1 MKTLIQGG
9 YVVSF
14 DGKEHEIIKDGVV
27 VFQNDRIEFVGKE
40 YPQPV
45 DKKIDARG
53 CLVSPGFI
61 DTHFHSGI
69 NASDYILNDSTK
81 SDFFAANYLAHGGPT
96 REGAHAAHLKD
107 IDVGQRF
114 SLIHLL
120 KSGVTTTMEIGGPGA
135 EPERYV
141 EMVDQVGIR
150 CYTGP
155 SYKNVN
161 FYHDPEGRIEYDW
174 TDQRGSEGLKKAV
187 GFAKKYNGVCNG
199 RLNAM
204 LFPGHVDSC
213 TPQILKETKRMAREA
228 GVRIQIHATINLF
241 EFHTVMHRERCTPIE
256 LLQKIG
262 FLDPE
267 VSLSHCIFSS
277 GHSWLAYPYGDDL
290 KIIADSGASVAYSP
304 LKYLK
309 LGILME
315 SFDRYLKAGINMGV
329 GTDTFPKDIISDMRY
344 AALASRIAEKSFMAG
359 HPRDVFNAVTLGG
372 AKMVGRDDLGR
383 LEKGA
388 KADLVIV
395 NLKNIAFGA
404 VRDPVRSLM
413 ETAVSRDVRTVIVDG
428 ETLVDDGKYLRLNE
442 EELLEKALRKKL
454 VSEVAL
460 RASMYSEETVLAILN
475 MMEYIEKNRSEKGE
489 SQET

>member
-14 DGKEHEIIKDGVV
+14 NGQKHEIIKDGVV
-27 VFQNDRIEFVGKE
+27 VFQNDRIESVGKE
-40 YPQPV
+40 YAQPV
-45 DKKIDARG
+45 DKTIDARG

-141 EMVDQVGIR
+141 DMLDQVGMR

-161 FYHDPEGRIEYDW
+161 FFHDREGRLEYDW
-174 TDQRGSEGLKKAV
+174 NDQRGNEGLKKAV
-187 GFAKKYNGVCNG
+187 EFAKKYKGACSG
-199 RLNAM
+199 RINTM

-213 TPQILKETKRMAREA
+213 TPQLLKETKSMAREA

-262 FLDPE
+262 FLDPD
-267 VSLSHCIFSS
+267 VSLSHCIFIS

-309 LGILME
+309 LGIVME
-315 SFDRYLKAGINMGV
+315 SFDRYLKAGINMGI
-329 GTDTFPKDIISDMRY
+329 GTDTFPKDILSDMRY
-344 AALASRIAEKSFMAG
+344 AAIASRIADKSFMAG
-359 HPRDVFNAVTLGG
+359 HPRDVFNAITLGG
-372 AKMVGRDDLGR
+372 AKMLGRNDLGR
-383 LEKGA
+383 LQKGA
-388 KADLVIV
+388 KADMAIV
-395 NLKNIAFGA
+395 NLRNIAFGA
-404 VRDPVRSLM
+404 VRDPIRSLM

-442 EELLEKALRKKL
+442 EELLEKVQA
-454 VSEVAL
+454 
-460 RASMYSEETVLAILN
+460 
-475 MMEYIEKNRSEKGE
+475 KGE
-489 SQET
+489 QVWDSLPQWHWTGKNIDEIVPPSFKMK

>member
-9 YVVSF
+9 YIVGF

-27 VFQNDRIEFVGKE
+27 VCNNDRVEFVGKE
-40 YPQPV
+40 YAHGV
-45 DKKIDARG
+45 DHAIDAKG

-81 SDFFAANYLAHGGPT
+81 SDFFASNYLAHGGPT

-107 IDVGQRF
+107 VDVGQRF
-114 SLIHLL
+114 SLIHVL
-120 KSGVTTTMEIGGPGA
+120 KSGATTTFDIGGPGG

-141 EMVDQVGIR
+141 DMVDQVGIR
-150 CYTGP
+150 GVCGP

-161 FYHDPEGRIEYDW
+161 FFHDREGRLEYDW
-174 TDQRGSEGLKKAV
+174 DDTRGDDGLKRAIK
-187 GFAKKYNGVCNG
+187 FAKKFNGACNG
-199 RLNAM
+199 RMTTM

-213 TPQILKETKRMAREA
+213 TPTLLKDTRSAAREI
-228 GVRIQIHATINLF
+228 GVRVQIHATINLF
-241 EFHTVMHRERCTPIE
+241 EFHTVMQRERCTPIE
-256 LLQKIG
+256 LLHKIG

-267 VSLSHCIFSS
+267 VSLSHCIFVS

-309 LGILME
+309 LGITME
-315 SFDRYLKAGINMGV
+315 SFDRYRKAGINMGI
-329 GTDTFPKDIISDMRY
+329 GTDTYPKDILSDMRY
-344 AALASRIAEKSFMAG
+344 AALASRVADKSFLSG

-372 AKMVGRDDLGR
+372 AEMLGRDDLGR
-383 LEKGA
+383 LQKGA
-388 KADLVIV
+388 KADITII
-395 NLKNIAFGA
+395 NLKDIAFGA
-404 VRDPVRSLM
+404 VRDPIRSVV

-428 ETLVDDGKYLRLNE
+428 EIVVDNGKYLRLNE
-442 EELLEKALRKKL
+442 DELLEKVQA
-454 VSEVAL
+454 
-460 RASMYSEETVLAILN
+460 
-475 MMEYIEKNRSEKGE
+475 KGE
-489 SQET
+489 QIWDSVAKWHWTGKSIDEVVPPSYKMK